1 MPATQ
6 HKAILLGA
14 RAALPK
20 PSRVYMIY
28 LQNDTSARTE
38 LASTLFRHANPGA
51 NATIVTTKD
60 GIAQFGGDWVFV
72 GHII

>member
-1 MPATQ
+1 
-6 HKAILLGA
+6 
-14 RAALPK
+14 
-20 PSRVYMIY
+20 MIY

-38 LASTLFRHANPGA
+38 LASTLFWHANPGP